1 MACQACRMRKIK
13 CDRTRPICQNCRL
26 RSSHCTY
33 AGERRQRRHTDVGGG
48 PPRVT
53 AVQIQRRQQ
62 EYTPTGHDYS
72 SIDSTALL
80 GNTAPPF
87 VSTHGHSHNRGS
99 PGSQGSS
106 HSLLDGILGDDVGE
120 VDSDTTPSS
129 SPRNPAVWMRLQD
142 GDEYTGPSSGLAA
155 ISDVGLEWIRAH
167 ASGVEDADAD
177 GLCATIDEIRTVLMS
192 HLRQPKC
199 VPPEAL
205 HTSVMGLTPLPPPA
219 LIRQYVDAYFSSVQ
233 TLFPVL
239 DREEFDALWE
249 MYGTSEDMGPP
260 SWHALLNAVVAS
272 GCRAALSDEE
282 TAAAFQASGRA
293 AWAFFQ
299 NALAYE
305 PLIIHHATDLTA
317 VQAMAALTVFAQ
329 GLSSPQR
336 LEYTLCSMA
345 VRLAQGLALHRR
357 PAAEWGL
364 TEAEQRQRDRV
375 FWVIYGLDKTI
386 ALRCGRPAVLQDDEI
401 SCRFPRQVR
410 VHQDDLQGLDLF
422 LCFTRMTRIC
432 GAVARQL
439 YSVAAL
445 STPSAQLKG
454 TMDQLLADVAQ
465 WMESIP
471 TRLRPGR
478 PIHSIA
484 TSTAARMQLLALHA
498 TYFYVLCAIYRRFTP
513 LFTPGEEANPETI
526 KGIVEAARALVLLT
540 KHLDVESFT
549 PAWLVFY
556 YPMTALTTLFVHVVA
571 TSSTHTTTDASS
583 TRNDM
588 ALMEVVVG
596 FFGRLEYV
604 TSGEAAFTKTAEFV
618 RQARIITKR
627 GEARRSVPG
636 QAQQQLPGVSPTSI
650 TSVINADTGLTTNSD
665 TGSVPL
671 DITFSPRTLDTLR
684 SLQDQSFQD
693 FLDSTAP
700 MMAFNARLDA
710 PSKDTLTPGAMYND
724 MMQMLDD

>member
-13 CDRTRPICQNCRL
+13 CDRTRPVCQNCRL
-26 RSSHCTY
+26 RVSHCTY
-33 AGERRQRRHTDVGGG
+33 AGERRQRRHTDAGAGGL
-48 PPRVT
+48 P
-53 AVQIQRRQQ
+53 AVQRRQQ
-62 EYTPTGHDYS
+62 YQPPVYDYAS
-72 SIDSTALL
+72 TDSTALL
-80 GNTAPPF
+80 GTTAPPY
-87 VSTHGHSHNRGS
+87 VNTGCSSASPASQSST
-99 PGSQGSS
+99 
-106 HSLLDGILGDDVGE
+106 HSLLDGILGDEGE
-120 VDSDTTPSS
+120 GECDSTPGPPPPS
-129 SPRNPAVWMRLQD
+129 RNPAVWMRLQD
-142 GDEYTGPSSGLAA
+142 GDEYTGPSSGLAV

-167 ASGVEDADAD
+167 TAGVEDADAD

-199 VPPEAL
+199 VPPGALAL
-205 HTSVMGLTPLPPPA
+205 HTSLTALTPLPPPA
-219 LIRQYVDAYFSSVQ
+219 TVRRYVDAYFGTVQ
-233 TLFPVL
+233 TVFPVL
-239 DREEFDALWE
+239 DRDEFDALWE
-249 MYGTSEDMGPP
+249 TYGIAEGAGPP
-260 SWHALLNAVVAS
+260 SWQALLNAVLAS

-317 VQAMAALTVFAQ
+317 VQAMAVLTVFAQ

-364 TEAEQRQRDRV
+364 TDSEQRQRDRV

-401 SCRFPRQVR
+401 SCRFPRQVK
-410 VHQDDLQGLDLF
+410 VHDDHVDGLDFF
-422 LCFTRMTRIC
+422 LCFTRLTRIC
-432 GAVARQL
+432 GAAARQL

-445 STPSAQLKG
+445 CTPSAPLAA
-454 TMDQLLADVAQ
+454 TMEQLLSDVAQ
-465 WMESIP
+465 WRDSIP
-471 TRLRPGR
+471 AQLRPGR
-478 PIHSIA
+478 PIHA
-484 TSTAARMQLLALHA
+484 TATTAAARMQLLVLHA

-513 LFTPGEEANPETI
+513 LFTQGEVVDTQI
-526 KGIVEAARALVLLT
+526 TKGHVEAARALVLLT

-556 YPMTALTTLFVHVVA
+556 YPMTALTTLFVHVVSG
-571 TSSTHTTTDASS
+571 SSTDAAS

-618 RQARIITKR
+618 RQARIITEKK
-627 GEARRSVPG
+627 GQTRRLRPEQTQEPNQPRPLS
-636 QAQQQLPGVSPTSI
+636 VSPHAS
-650 TSVINADTGLTTNSD
+650 TTNVDANLD
-665 TGSVPL
+665 TVTGPL
-671 DITFSPRTLDTLR
+671 DLTFSPRTLDTLR
-684 SLQDQSFQD
+684 SLQDQTFQD
-693 FLDSTAP
+693 FLESTAP
-700 MMAFNARLDA
+700 MMAFNARGHNGLQLNA
-710 PSKDTLTPGAMYND
+710 TAKDSLTPGTMYTD